1 LEGGQM
7 IPVIVNVFN
16 RLTTTRKLCAQL
28 AAMPDVEVIIVDN
41 ASTWE
46 PLLEWYKEGCYEVVR
61 LTQNIGHH
69 APWLSGTVSRFS
81 HWRHYCVTDCD
92 LDLEGVPLDLMDV
105 LRAPLV
111 SCMRGLCG
119 VQKSGVSLR
128 IDDLP
133 EWQSDVV
140 NWERR
145 FWSRPVGG
153 RYYQAPIDTTLCMYA
168 SVLPHRRAMSVGGIK
183 TVRSAQPYTA
193 RHVPWYLDCENLD
206 EENANYF
213 RTASQANSWKPAG
226 RALVSRFAE

>member
-1 LEGGQM
+1 
-7 IPVIVNVFN
+7 
-16 RLTTTRKLCAQL
+16 
-28 AAMPDVEVIIVDN
+28 
-41 ASTWE
+41 
-46 PLLEWYKEGCYEVVR
+46 
-61 LTQNIGHH
+61 
-69 APWLSGTVSRFS
+69 
-81 HWRHYCVTDCD
+81 
-92 LDLEGVPLDLMDV
+92 MDV

-111 SCMRGLCG
+111 SCVRGLCG

-133 EWQSDVV
+133 AWQSDVV

-183 TVRSAQPYTA
+183 TVRSSQPYTA